1 MTYSNHTIKTT
12 PMTLKENIQ
21 ILGDSLLREIADDY
35 ESFEKNGSI
44 GYCLLRTIAD
54 KYADSSMVILMMER
68 VALETYRELYNR
80 TN

>member
-1 MTYSNHTIKTT
+1 
-12 PMTLKENIQ
+12 MTLKENIQ
-21 ILGDSLLREIADDY
+21 ILGDSLLREIPDDY
-35 ESFEKNGSI
+35 ESFEKNGSF

>member
-54 KYADSSMVILMMER
+54 KYAAKGRDRIAGEGSLPCFF
-68 VALETYRELYNR
+68 
-80 TN
+80 